1 MYCCWAKVINRY
13 CEKIRYKVRR
23 IDKDILELEA
33 DIAETLP
40 ATDENYPYLES
51 EYYNTGGRRRLC
63 TPTPAKLSYMFKLK
77 DEA

>member
-13 CEKIRYKVRR
+13 CEKTRYKVRR